1 MREGQTKSCVSC
13 GRQIDAEYNICPYCG
28 RPQNI
33 HQQYG
38 QSLAQPY
45 WQPQQYEPVGAL
57 RYVLYILSFFSI
69 LIGFIMFLVW
79 NNDPNPEKR
88 HVAKNCL
95 IISVVAIALVLLSV
109 LMAFFLY
116 VLVAW

>member
-1 MREGQTKSCVSC
+1 MSEGQTKSCVGC

-33 HQQYG
+33 QPQYG
-38 QSLAQPY
+38 QSPAQPY
-45 WQPQQYEPVGAL
+45 WQPQRYEPVGAL
-57 RYVLYILSFFSI
+57 KYVLYVLSFFSI
-69 LIGFIMFLVW
+69 IVGFIMYLLW

-95 IISVVAIALVLLSV
+95 IISAVAIALNMLSV
-109 LMAFFLY
+109 LLAFLLY
-116 VLVAW
+116 ALVSL